1 MFQGGKEKNMKKIG
15 TVVLTSLLIGVGVVS
30 CGSTSSQATT
40 SQNNYDVTKA
50 IKVYT
55 RDTSSGTREGFFE
68 KINLKDAA
76 KDNSLLVNGVIETS
90 GNGDMKTKIQND
102 EYGIGY
108 ISLGSLDSSLNG
120 LTYEGVK
127 PTEENVLNGTYKL
140 TRNFNYITRK
150 DDSSVQGQI
159 VKAFVAYMGTKEGKA
174 TIASESGIVS
184 ITSDDKSWDEIKANY
199 PVCAQDNSKVTVY
212 FGGSTSVD
220 KICDALATE
229 FSAKCGNFIAN
240 HNHTGSGD
248 AYKYTQ
254 GSAKDDA
261 AKLDIGFLSRE
272 IKLTDSEP
280 ASEGTYGKICVD
292 AIVAVTNTKN
302 PLTSITADD
311 LNKIYTGAY
320 TKWSDLIK

>member
-1 MFQGGKEKNMKKIG
+1 MKKIG
-15 TVVLTSLLIGVGVVS
+15 TILLTSLALGAGVVS
-30 CGSTSSQATT
+30 CGTTTSSSQGGSTGSTYDT
-40 SQNNYDVTKA
+40 SKT

-76 KDNSLLVNGVIETS
+76 KDNSVLVSSVIETS

-108 ISLGSLDSSLNG
+108 ISLASLDSSLNG
-120 LTYEGVK
+120 LTYEGVE
-127 PTEENVLNGTYKL
+127 PTEANVLNNTYKL
-140 TRNFNYITRK
+140 TRNFNYVTRA
-150 DDSSVQGQI
+150 DDNSVAGQI
-159 VKAFVAYMGTKEGKA
+159 IKAFVAYMGTKEGKA

-184 ITSDDKSWDEIKANY
+184 TSSSDKSWDEIKANY

-220 KICDALATE
+220 KICSALTTE
-229 FSAKCGNFIAN
+229 FAAKCGNFIAN

-280 ASEGTYGKICVD
+280 AAEGTYGKICTD
-292 AIVAVTNTKN
+292 AIVAVTNKKN
-302 PLTSITADD
+302 PLTSITADS

>member
-1 MFQGGKEKNMKKIG
+1 MKKFGTILLTTLAIG
-15 TVVLTSLLIGVGVVS
+15 AGVVS
-30 CGSTSSQATT
+30 CGTQTSTGSSASSQAAYDTT
-40 SQNNYDVTKA
+40 KT

-68 KINLKDAA
+68 KINLKAA
-76 KDNSLLVNGVIETS
+76 SKDNSALVSGVIETS

-108 ISLGSLDSSLNG
+108 ISLASLDSSLNG
-120 LTYEGVK
+120 LTYEGVE
-127 PTEENVLNGTYKL
+127 PNEDNVLNGTYKL
-140 TRNFNYITRK
+140 TRNFNYITRA
-150 DDSSVQGQI
+150 DDNSVAGQI

-184 ITSDDKSWDEIKANY
+184 TSSEDKSWDDIKANY

-220 KICDALATE
+220 KICDALSKE

-254 GSAKDDA
+254 GASKDDA

-272 IKLTDSEP
+272 IKLTSDEP
-280 ASEGTYGKICVD
+280 AAEGTYGKICTD
-292 AIVAVTNTKN
+292 AIVAVTNKKN
-302 PLTSITADD
+302 PLKSVTADD